1 MQMISKAE
9 LKELAAYKTAKMCD
23 QEQVFVV
30 EGTKMVQEALSS
42 DFEVETICAL
52 EEWFIE
58 NRTLVRKKINPENT
72 FEVTNAELER
82 LSGMKTPNQVWMLVK
97 RKTFQLFRK
106 RKFRQRER

>member
-1 MQMISKAE
+1 MISKTK
-9 LKELAAYKTAKMCD
+9 LKELSAYKTAKMCD

-58 NRTLVRKKINPENT
+58 NKTLVRILLVSIKRCLGKI
-72 FEVTNAELER
+72 LR
-82 LSGMKTPNQVWMLVK
+82 LSIAWIV
-97 RKTFQLFRK
+97 
-106 RKFRQRER
+106 